1 MLAAENAL
9 ETARIESF
17 TVRLVHSVP
26 MNLRCGF
33 APLFIIHTASLP
45 CRYAHQTAFNIFTQR
60 ARTHAHAHI
69 RHART
74 THDTQH
80 TAKLI
85 VKRSRV
91 EKIISF
97 WSEGQEVR
105 VEEDGKAAAIHVD
118 QGMSSLVQV
127 KPLVERSR
135 LQPFVCT
142 PLSDRCLPTAQG
154 DVFVEP
160 YARNPALGTVLVS
173 GMGPVTAHGRIES
186 VFRQGQGTTS

>member
-1 MLAAENAL
+1 MRCAAFLLFLCMCIPTTLLQEGEVGDVAPESRCRAGCGKCARDCTHRVLHSSSGAL
-9 ETARIESF
+9 GFDEPALRLRSPLYHPYSLTSLSVRTSDRI
-17 TVRLVHSVP
+17 
-26 MNLRCGF
+26 
-33 APLFIIHTASLP
+33 
-45 CRYAHQTAFNIFTQR
+45 
-60 ARTHAHAHI
+60 
-69 RHART
+69 
-74 THDTQH
+74 
-80 TAKLI
+80 
-85 VKRSRV
+85 

-97 WSEGQEVR
+97 WIEGQEVQ

>member
-1 MLAAENAL
+1 MGDVAP
-9 ETARIESF
+9 ESWC
-17 TVRLVHSVP
+17 RAG
-26 MNLRCGF
+26 CGKC
-33 APLFIIHTASLP
+33 TGDG
-45 CRYAHQTAFNIFTQR
+45 TQR
-60 ARTHAHAHI
+60 VLHSSSGALVSDGLALRHRSPLHHPYSLTSLSVRTSDRI
-69 RHART
+69 
-74 THDTQH
+74 
-80 TAKLI
+80 
-85 VKRSRV
+85 

-97 WSEGQEVR
+97 WIEGQEVR
-105 VEEDGKAAAIHVD
+105 VEEDGKADAIHVD

-160 YARNPALGTVLVS
+160 YARNAALGTVLVS
-173 GMGPVTAHGRIES
+173 DMGPITAHGRIES